1 MTGERWQEIRNV
13 LEAALRLDSAG
24 QRAYLDQV
32 CGSDQSLRREVES
45 LLAADKQA
53 LGMIKHRGPES
64 SAENHQPQR
73 EGACYRGGVEVWRYG
88 YRSIRLLKGLYGR
101 LNPSSVL
108 AGQIISH

>member
-53 LGMIKHRGPES
+53 LGMIKHRGPEC
-64 SAENHQPQR
+64 SAENHQPNAKGHVT
-73 EGACYRGGVEVWRYG
+73 EAVSKYGVMAT
-88 YRSIRLLKGLYGR
+88 RSIRLLKGLYGR

-108 AGQIISH
+108 AGPIISH